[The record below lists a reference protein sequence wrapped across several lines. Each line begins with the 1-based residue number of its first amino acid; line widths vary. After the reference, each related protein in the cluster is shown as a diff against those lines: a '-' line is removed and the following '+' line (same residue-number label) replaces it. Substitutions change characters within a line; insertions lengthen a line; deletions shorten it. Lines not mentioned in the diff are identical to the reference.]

1 MTALPPSLDYL
12 VKEKLAVRFNGTCHP
27 TIGGLLLFCE
37 FLPEPYEYS
46 GFNVVLY
53 GGGSRSELRHS
64 QAVTCGLLDMPEMIM
79 DKISAYL
86 GSKMEIDKLRR
97 EQDLEIPSIALRE
110 AVVNAICHRDYAMRG
125 ATGKVEIFPDR
136 VEIISPGT
144 LPVGISL
151 VDLGLGTSEIRNRQ
165 IVKIFRKAGYI
176 EQLGT
181 GIIRMR
187 QACRKAGL
195 PDPEFQEVGNFLKV
209 IFPRRQSS
217 LPTELKSLYDLLS
230 HEGGLASS
238 QIASRLGI
246 HQNTALNRLKKL
258 QELRLVNKKGQGSEV
273 TYELT
278 GQM

>member
-1 MTALPPSLDYL
+1 MTSEMCWVSPRTPWKWKSVWPARSMTALPRCRGFIFKLLSAR
-12 VKEKLAVRFNGTCHP
+12 EKFFSESRCCPVRTSP
-27 TIGGLLLFCE
+27 TIYVPRGRKREVMFGW
-37 FLPEPYEYS
+37 EPRTEWPIS
-46 GFNVVLY
+46 GSWRICSGRATTKVSTRNW
-53 GGGSRSELRHS
+53 
-64 QAVTCGLLDMPEMIM
+64 
-79 DKISAYL
+79 
-86 GSKMEIDKLRR
+86 RR
-97 EQDLEIPSIALRE
+97 
-110 AVVNAICHRDYAMRG
+110 V
-125 ATGKVEIFPDR
+125 
-136 VEIISPGT
+136 SPAR
-144 LPVGISL
+144 P
-151 VDLGLGTSEIRNRQ
+151 
-165 IVKIFRKAGYI
+165 
-176 EQLGT
+176 
-181 GIIRMR
+181 
-187 QACRKAGL
+187 GL